1 MKNANAIRRKEEQA
15 LTERGDR
22 TLAQLAQA
30 GDTKAFEK
38 IFERYAERLI
48 RLAKL
53 RISERLAS
61 RIEAEDVVQSVFRT
75 FFGRVRNRRFRFQ
88 EESDL
93 WKLLVSMTLNKL
105 RNKVDW
111 HTAAK
116 RDVRT
121 ETPIDRSRVRVPSA
135 FDKDGESPS
144 PSAVIA
150 FIDLLE
156 DFLGRLREGDR
167 RILEMR
173 LDGYSQEE
181 IAKSLGCTERTV
193 RRVLE
198 RVRQL
203 ADERGVREQL
213 AE

>member
-1 MKNANAIRRKEEQA
+1 VS
-15 LTERGDR
+15 ERSDR
-22 TLAQLAQA
+22 TLAQLAQS
-30 GDTKAFEK
+30 GDRDAFEK
-38 IFERYAERLI
+38 IFARYSERLI
-48 RLAKL
+48 RLARL

-75 FFGRVRNRRFRFQ
+75 FFGRMRNRRFGFE

-116 RDVRT
+116 RDVRA
-121 ETPIDRSRVRVPSA
+121 EHSIDADRQALPSA
-135 FDKDGESPS
+135 FDADGQSPS

-150 FIDLLE
+150 FLDLLE
-156 DFLGRLREGDR
+156 DFMSRLRDTDR
-167 RILEMR
+167 RILELR
-173 LDGYSQEE
+173 LDGYSQQE
-181 IAKSLGCTERTV
+181 IAQEMGCTERTV

-198 RVRQL
+198 RIRAL
-203 ADERGVREQL
+203 AEERGVRQQL
-213 AE
+213 AD